1 MRRMSAGSVRCAISP
16 LVSNSGAENA
26 PVCASRFLLWRRNCT
41 PSTDSNITS
50 ASLARTGVQSRNVT
64 TMIRKCNHNIHS
76 SSVGDVGLCTPMFAR
91 IVSKLTGK
99 VLEREL
105 LRSRNS
111 VDCGRH
117 GGIDMNHV

>member
-50 ASLARTGVQSRNVT
+50 ASLARTGEKCHDDDKKVQPQHTFLIGRRRGSLYSHVCENSFETYRQS
-64 TMIRKCNHNIHS
+64 I
-76 SSVGDVGLCTPMFAR
+76 G
-91 IVSKLTGK
+91 
-99 VLEREL
+99 ERVASFQEF
-105 LRSRNS
+105 R
-111 VDCGRH
+111 
-117 GGIDMNHV
+117 